1 MPANVDKGLPF
12 GQFQYVTV
20 TFPNVADTDLSI
32 NHDLTVEA
40 TDRVR
45 WIPVSVGF
53 ATVPAPYVIY
63 EDTSTTRRAWGKRN
77 IILRCTQPSVK
88 VTLLL
93 VVAV

>member
-1 MPANVDKGLPF
+1 MPAKGEPF
-12 GQFQYVTV
+12 GQFQYVDV
-20 TFPNVADTDLSI
+20 TFPSTADTDLSI
-32 NHDLTVEA
+32 SHELTLDA

-45 WIPVSVGF
+45 WIVVS
-53 ATVPAPYVIY
+53 ATSTGTPTPYTIY
-63 EDTSTTRRAWGKRN
+63 EDTSTTRRAWGKHN

>member
-1 MPANVDKGLPF
+1 MPADRGLPF
-12 GQFQYVTV
+12 GQFQYVDV
-20 TFPNVADTDLSI
+20 TFPDVANADLNI
-32 NHDLTVEA
+32 THEMTLDA

-45 WIPVSVGF
+45 WIVVSARSSSTPV
-53 ATVPAPYVIY
+53 PYVIY

>member
-1 MPANVDKGLPF
+1 MPANFEKGLPF

-20 TFPNVADTDLSI
+20 TFPSTANTDLSI
-32 NHDLTVEA
+32 SHDLTVEA

-45 WIPVSVGF
+45 WIVVSVE
-53 ATVPAPYVIY
+53 AASTPSPYVIY
-63 EDTSTTRRAWGKRN
+63 EDTSTTRRKWGKRN